1 VEEKMRR
8 ITVAVTLCAIVATT
22 CLVDAG
28 VARRQY
34 CEDNYR
40 RLYLAVRNA
49 VNDVGARIIH
59 SDERGG
65 TVVGRIEAD
74 IYGHTIEISAYID
87 RDRARDPERYA
98 ESMWVR
104 VKAKIPKVKRPD
116 PEQQEQLVAIE
127 DQIFDLIS
135 ARAACGPPQ

>member
-1 VEEKMRR
+1 MRKT
-8 ITVAVTLCAIVATT
+8 TVAVTMCVIAATT

-34 CEDNYR
+34 CEDDYR
-40 RLYLAVRNA
+40 RLWMAVRYA
-49 VNDVGARIIH
+49 VSDIGARIIH

-74 IYGHTIEISAYID
+74 IYGHTVEISVYVDRD
-87 RDRARDPERYA
+87 RDRASRPGTA

-104 VKAKIPKVKRPD
+104 VKAKIPKVKKPD
-116 PEQQEQLVAIE
+116 EEQQEQLREIE
-127 DQIFDLIS
+127 DQVFNLIS
-135 ARAACGPPQ
+135 ARSACGPPQ